1 MSRSRHSRTRALLGA
16 LVLAAAFLA
25 RSAGADTVTLKF
37 GSAMPPF
44 APVAGEVVIPW
55 LKQIESASGGTVKF
69 EQFWGSQLVQNPTM
83 EYQALENGVVDVDM
97 LVPAFFQQVMP
108 DSAIFALPGVV
119 RSAEEA
125 AYGGWKMYEAGLLRG
140 MDKLYVAGTFSNDP
154 GGIHFAKKV
163 TSLDAMK
170 GLKIRVSGPA
180 EAQIVRALGAA
191 PVGMG
196 VTDIAESLSRG
207 VYDGTLNGW
216 SANHLYRVTPVLKSH
231 FDLSLGVRQMVLV
244 MNRKVY
250 DGLPAKARAAID
262 QASGLDLS
270 LRLAHAMEE
279 DGDRERAD
287 ARAKGTIVAL
297 SAADETRLAAAEAPL
312 IDAYVKDTPD
322 GRKKYDFL
330 QHALEEFRAARP
342 AN

>member
-1 MSRSRHSRTRALLGA
+1 MSPSRRNRRLAVPAALL
-16 LVLAAAFLA
+16 LAAAILA
-25 RSAGADTVTLKF
+25 RPAAAETITLKF

-44 APVAGEVVIPW
+44 APIASKVVIPW
-55 LKQIESASGGTVKF
+55 LKELESASGGTIKF
-69 EQFWGSQLVQNPTM
+69 QQFWGSQLVQNPTM
-83 EYQALENGVVDVDM
+83 EYEALENGVVDVDM

-119 RSAEEA
+119 KSAEEA
-125 AYGGWKMYEAGLLRG
+125 AYGGWKMQEAGLLRG

-154 GGIHFAKKV
+154 GGLHFAKIV
-163 TSLDAMK
+163 PSLDAMK

-180 EAQIVRALGAA
+180 EAQIVTALGAA

-196 VTDIAESLSRG
+196 VTDMAESLSRG

-231 FDLSLGVRQMVLV
+231 FDLSLGVRQMLLV
-244 MNRKVY
+244 MNRSVY
-250 DGLPAKARAAID
+250 EKLPAAARDAID
-262 QASGLDLS
+262 RASGLDLS
-270 LRLAHAMEE
+270 LALAHAMEE
-279 DGDRERAD
+279 DGERERAD

-297 SAADETRLAAAEAPL
+297 SSADEARLAAAERPL
-312 IDAYVKDTPD
+312 IDKYLAGAPD
-322 GRKKYDFL
+322 GAKKYAFL
-330 QHALEEFRAARP
+330 ERALEDFRAGHP